1 MKNIFISIFLVFQTI
16 TLSAQQQLVFK
27 DNDGRLKW
35 SKDKTEAFFW
45 GVNHSA
51 AFAHGYRQISRNGA
65 DHKRAIENDA
75 YHLSR
80 MGINAFRVHIWDCE
94 ISDVK
99 GNLLNNEHLNL
110 LDYTIHQFQQR
121 GVHVILTG
129 MAYWGNGYPE
139 VNDPNAPGFS
149 NKYSKRELFTDPVA
163 IAAQER
169 YLKQLITHVNPYT
182 GKSYKDDPMIIAVE
196 INNEPGNSGEKETT
210 NFVKKMI
217 SAVRSTGFKKP
228 VLYNATHP
236 IGLLESYVKGG
247 ADGHTFQW
255 YPSGLVFN
263 RERPG
268 NFLPHVDIYDMPFK
282 NEKYFAK
289 QARVVYEFD
298 AADIGRSYIYPP
310 MAISWKEAGMQWV
323 TMFAYDPEP
332 IASSNTEYQT
342 HFLNLI
348 YSPQKALGFKIAG
361 ELFRNPQF
369 RRDRVNEKAP
379 FEMNDVIISY
389 EKDLSV
395 LTTEQLFFYTNN
407 TSARPKNTAT
417 LQSIAG
423 YGSSPIVSYNG
434 RGAYFLDKIND
445 ETWRLEV
452 YPDAI
457 WVRDPFSRATPHIE
471 NVMIRYNEYP
481 ITVQLPGLGGNFSVT
496 GVNDGNRYTAT
507 ASNGQ
512 FNITPGA
519 YILSAKPFDENLREA
534 KIGWIS
540 VNEFSSPKENNENE
554 HYVLHQPQKM
564 IIEGQP
570 AHVDVEVV
578 SPKQVK
584 QLTLQVSST
593 TGGFRG
599 GFRPVSIPMEK
610 KDGYLYSA
618 AISDTL
624 VKAGNLNYVVR
635 VEYLSGKEVIYPGAV
650 EGPINRWDYYNPES
664 YSVRVLPQKTGIEL
678 YSAESKEFPI
688 VWSSGVQLRT
698 NHSAITGETT
708 ASVVPAPARAGFTP
722 TIDDRAQAVF
732 AMECF
737 VKPQIEAIQK
747 YANQFTQLKINGK
760 AEKEPVNVEIT
771 LISKSGGMYSGK
783 ATLTSNSTLQ
793 TISLKELTTGR
804 MMLLPRPFPGFQPFW
819 YNNPNQQA
827 FNLSE
832 TERIQLV
839 IPIEG
844 NVETPSIEIKS
855 IYIE

>member
-1 MKNIFISIFLVFQTI
+1 MKNIFISIYFVFQVI
-16 TLSAQQQLVFK
+16 TLSAQEQLVFK

-35 SKDKTEAFFW
+35 TKDKTEAFFW
-45 GVNHSA
+45 GVNYSA
-51 AFAHGYRQISRNGA
+51 AFAHGYRQILRNGA
-65 DHKRAIENDA
+65 EHKRVIEKDA

-80 MGINAFRVHIWDCE
+80 MGVNAFRIHIWDCE
-94 ISDVK
+94 ISDVT

-121 GVHVILTG
+121 GIHVILTG

-149 NKYSKRELFTDPVA
+149 TKYSKRELFIDPVA

-169 YLKQLITHVNPYT
+169 YLKQLVTHVNPYT

-196 INNEPGNSGEKETT
+196 INNEPGNSGDKETT
-210 NFVKKMI
+210 NFVKKMVT
-217 SAVRSTGFKKP
+217 AVRSTGFKKP
-228 VLYNATHP
+228 VFYNATHP

-268 NFLPHVDIYDMPFK
+268 TFLPHVDIYDMPFK
-282 NEKYFAK
+282 DEKYFAK
-289 QARVVYEFD
+289 QARIVYEFD
-298 AADIGRSYIYPP
+298 AADIGRSYLYPP

-332 IASSNTEYQT
+332 IASANTEYQT
-342 HFLNLI
+342 HFLSLI

-369 RRDRVNEKAP
+369 KRDRVNEKSP
-379 FEMNDVIISY
+379 FEMNDVIIGY

-395 LTTEQLFFYTNN
+395 LATDQSFFYTNN
-407 TSARPKNTAT
+407 TDAQPKNPAT
-417 LQSIAG
+417 LQFIAG
-423 YGSSPIVSYNG
+423 YGSSPVVSYNG
-434 RGAYFLDKIND
+434 RGAYFLDKISD
-445 ETWRLEV
+445 GTWRLEV

-481 ITVQLPGLGGNFSVT
+481 MTVLLPGLGSSFFVT
-496 GVNDGNRYTAT
+496 GVNDGNRYTTT
-507 ASNGQ
+507 AANGQ

-519 YILSAKPFDENLREA
+519 YILSVKPFDENLRQT
-534 KIGWIS
+534 KISRIS
-540 VNEFSSPKENNENE
+540 ANEFNSPKENKENE
-554 HYVLHQPQKM
+554 QFFLHEPQKM

-570 AHVDVEVV
+570 VHVNVEIV

-584 QLTLQVSST
+584 QLTLQMS
-593 TGGFRG
+593 GGFRG
-599 GFRPVSIPMEK
+599 GFRPVSIPMDK
-610 KDGYLYSA
+610 KDGYKYSA
-618 AISDTL
+618 IINDTL
-624 VKAGNLNYVVR
+624 VRAGTLNYVVR
-635 VEYLSGKEVIYPGAV
+635 VEYLSGKEMIYPGAV
-650 EGPINRWDYYNPES
+650 EGPANRWDYYNPES
-664 YSVRVLPQKTGIEL
+664 YSVLVLPEKTGIEL
-678 YSAESKEFPI
+678 YSAETGELPI
-688 VWSSGVQLRT
+688 VWSFGVQLQT
-698 NHSAITGETT
+698 NRSAITGETT
-708 ASVVPAPARAGFTP
+708 ASIEPVTAPARQGFTP
-722 TIDDRAQAVF
+722 TRDDRAQAVF

-737 VKPQIEAIQK
+737 VKPQIDAIRK
-747 YANQFTQLKINGK
+747 YANQFTQLKINAK
-760 AEKEPVNVEIT
+760 SEKEPVTVEIT

-783 ATLTSNSTLQ
+783 TTITSNSTLQ
-793 TISLKELTTGR
+793 SISLKDFIPGK

-819 YNNPNQQA
+819 YSNPNQQA
-827 FNLSE
+827 FNLNDI
-832 TERIQLV
+832 ERIQLV
-839 IPIEG
+839 IPVEG
-844 NVETPSIEIKS
+844 NDENPSFEIKS